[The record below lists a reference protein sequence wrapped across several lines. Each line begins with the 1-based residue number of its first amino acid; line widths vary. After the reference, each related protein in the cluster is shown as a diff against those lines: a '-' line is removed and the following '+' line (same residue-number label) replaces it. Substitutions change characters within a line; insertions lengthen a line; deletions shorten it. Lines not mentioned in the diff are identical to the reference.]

1 MTVRSLFNP
10 SGCCHHY
17 NIRALCTI
25 CKKTVRALCTICMP
39 TMGCSVNPMAG
50 SRKNRSM
57 GRAEFTRRVY
67 DVDAENDLALLLAM
81 VALLLVPIFI
91 VNCGKIALFG
101 RCFVYCLY
109 LLAYVFVNYCI
120 GLHIVLC
127 LSWQVTALARRSSRY
142 SMVRCLIYLVGRRM
156 RAISQGHEA
165 VPHLLH
171 FYLVFCSLWRI
182 YFCTGIQW
190 SAVLIFSVGQYM
202 RGRHY
207 GA

>member
-1 MTVRSLFNP
+1 MTVRSPFNP
-10 SGCCHHY
+10 SGYHY
-17 NIRALCTI
+17 NIRALGTI
-25 CKKTVRALCTICMP
+25 RKKTVRALCTICMP
-39 TMGCSVNPMAG
+39 TMGRSVIPKAG

-57 GRAEFTRRVY
+57 GRADFTRRVY
-67 DVDAENDLALLLAM
+67 DVHAEDDLSLLLAM
-81 VALLLVPIFI
+81 VALLLVPIVI

-120 GLHIVLC
+120 GLYISLC
-127 LSWQVTALARRSSRY
+127 LSTQVLTLARRTTRF
-142 SMVRCLIYLVGRRM
+142 SMVRCLIYLVGRRV

-171 FYLVFCSLWRI
+171 FYLVFCSFWTF
-182 YFCTGIQW
+182 YSCTELQW
-190 SAVLIFSVGQYM
+190 SAILIFSVGQYM

>member
-1 MTVRSLFNP
+1 MTVRSPFNP
-10 SGCCHHY
+10 SGYHY

-25 CKKTVRALCTICMP
+25 CKKTVRASCTICLP
-39 TMGCSVNPMAG
+39 AMGG
-50 SRKNRSM
+50 SGIAKARSRNRSM

-127 LSWQVTALARRSSRY
+127 LSWQVTALARRTTRF
-142 SMVRCLIYLVGRRM
+142 SMVRCLIYLVCRRV

-165 VPHLLH
+165 VPHFLH
-171 FYLVFCSLWRI
+171 VYLVLCSLWRI

-190 SAVLIFSVGQYM
+190 SAILIFSVGQYM

>member
-1 MTVRSLFNP
+1 MTLRSLFNP
-10 SGCCHHY
+10 SGSLL
-17 NIRALCTI
+17 NIRALGTI
-25 CKKTVRALCTICMP
+25 CKKTVRALCTICLP
-39 TMGCSVNPMAG
+39 TMG
-50 SRKNRSM
+50 
-57 GRAEFTRRVY
+57 RAKPTRCVY

-81 VALLLVPIFI
+81 IALLLVPIVI
-91 VNCGKIALFG
+91 VNCRKIALFG
-101 RCFVYCLY
+101 SCFVYCLY

-171 FYLVFCSLWRI
+171 FYLAFCSFWTF
-182 YFCTGIQW
+182 YSCTDIQW
-190 SAVLIFSVGQYM
+190 SAILIFSVGQYM